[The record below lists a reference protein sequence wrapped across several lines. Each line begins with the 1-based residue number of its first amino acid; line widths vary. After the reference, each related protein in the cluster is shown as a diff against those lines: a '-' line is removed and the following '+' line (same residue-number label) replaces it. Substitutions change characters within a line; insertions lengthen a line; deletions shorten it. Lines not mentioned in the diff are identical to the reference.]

1 MENMKQIIVKID
13 KDLETGHQQMVIS
26 CTKEDGSTIRKVIN
40 QNQLVEKDTKFI
52 NDLEALIVE
61 NYGG

>member
-1 MENMKQIIVKID
+1 MKQIIIKID
-13 KDLETGHQQMVIS
+13 KDLKTGNQTLIIN
-26 CTKEDGSTIRKVIN
+26 CTKDDDTTIKKVIN

-52 NDLEALIVE
+52 NDLETLIIQ